1 MMIMFEVLAEQS
13 GLPWSQTRRRVC
25 LRESGVHGDQSEG
38 PPEGRIHLILI
49 CYLME

>member
-25 LRESGVHGDQSEG
+25 LRESGVHGDPSEG
-38 PPEGRIHLILI
+38 PHEGRVHLILT
-49 CYLME
+49 CY